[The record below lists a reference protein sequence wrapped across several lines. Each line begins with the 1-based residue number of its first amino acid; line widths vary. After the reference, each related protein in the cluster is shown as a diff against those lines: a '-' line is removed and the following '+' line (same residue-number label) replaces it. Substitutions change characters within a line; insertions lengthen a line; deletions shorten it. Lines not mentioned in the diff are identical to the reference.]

1 MSTKGKK
8 AACFLQQAEIMH
20 FSRRS
25 ISVDGTFN
33 VQDLDGDWGRQLW
46 ACAPGTA
53 LQDGTRLCHQDDFQ
67 GYVHQGR
74 PETLVQHGEATSKL
88 QRGHPLPF
96 LSIYM
101 EVQHAFD

>member
-1 MSTKGKK
+1 MSALVHKNFKCER
-8 AACFLQQAEIMH
+8 ACTSE
-20 FSRRS
+20 R
-25 ISVDGTFN
+25 T
-33 VQDLDGDWGRQLW
+33 GDWGRQLW